1 MVDRAERLRAH
12 AARMR
17 HAPTPSEERVG
28 RALRGRQLGI
38 VFRRQV
44 VVGGCIVDFAAS
56 SVRVVVEVDG
66 GYHAERVA
74 ADATRDGRLARA
86 GWRVVRVGSEE
97 PIKVAVER
105 VAAAVGG

>member
-1 MVDRAERLRAH
+1 MVDRAQVLRAH

-17 HAPTPSEERVG
+17 HAPTASEERVW
-28 RALRGRQLGI
+28 RALRGGQLGV

-44 VVGGCIVDFAAS
+44 VVGGYIVDFAAS

-66 GYHAERVA
+66 EYHTERVA
-74 ADATRDGRLARA
+74 ADAKRDARLARA

-97 PIKVAVER
+97 PIEVAVAR
-105 VAAAVGG
+105 IAAAVGG

>member
-1 MVDRAERLRAH
+1 MVDRAQVLRAH

-17 HAPTPSEERVG
+17 HAPTASEERVW
-28 RALRGRQLGI
+28 RALRTARLGV

-44 VVGGCIVDFAAS
+44 VIAGVIVDFAAS

-66 GYHAERVA
+66 GYHAARSE
-74 ADATRDGRLARA
+74 ADAKRDARLARA
-86 GWRVVRVGSEE
+86 DWRVVRVGSEE
-97 PIKVAVER
+97 PIEVAVER